1 MMLFVFGTD
10 AVFLALAQNTTKM
23 RASRT
28 NTALKSYLRAVRE
41 CSSAHRVKSALRN
54 SVKLTF
60 TQFNIPNAL
69 VLGLVV
75 YPNHAWPAMVGW
87 RVRWGRNPN
96 WPSARDP
103 IGRYA

>member
-1 MMLFVFGTD
+1 MLFVFGTD
-10 AVFLALAQNTTKM
+10 AVSLALAQNTTKM

-69 VLGLVV
+69 VLGLAFVRH
-75 YPNHAWPAMVGW
+75 YPI
-87 RVRWGRNPN
+87 N
-96 WPSARDP
+96 WSFHWQRHLPGLSV
-103 IGRYA
+103 